1 MGSYTFTW
9 EHNANEVFVTGT
21 FDDWKQSV
29 KLEKEDGIFKK
40 TVELP
45 KQKVEYKFVVD
56 GNWVTNDT
64 APGEYDGPNYNNI
77 LLPHDI
83 KETPVHTLSSAAPA
97 ASTAAMAGAVPK
109 EEASHLPG
117 AFPET
122 PATEPNAF
130 SVNPIPATEGLG
142 NPVHLAPGE
151 KVPDPSTLTN
161 NTIQSTVKDDE
172 PEEKAFGVN
181 PIPATAGA
189 GNPIHLA
196 PGEKVPDPSTLTSNT
211 ISSTAKTDEKSY
223 EASDAAPPQLGP
235 VVTPEAERETKGG
248 MFGIPPIGG
257 TMIPESSLPMGAGT
271 AAETDPGYTIQSA
284 APLSSTAA
292 LAGAV
297 PLEPK
302 GVPEVVTESQQEAN
316 FSPEASANSEAVL
329 EKREVEEELKAKVPE
344 EPPAAESTSGIG
356 KAAAIAGGV
365 AAGGAAAF
373 AGATYSAKDTAARIF
388 GLNGSPA
395 ATATTSEVP
404 EVVTESQIKA
414 DVGPEATANPVAVE
428 EKKEVEQELLSE
440 IKTTNAT
447 GEPAPAVA
455 AAASEAAP
463 EVPAVVA
470 ESQKEAEVAP
480 EAAANPVAVE
490 EKKEVEQEL
499 LKEIKP
505 TNEAGEPAPTVTA
518 ETSATAPG
526 AAAVVE
532 APKAAVVEAP
542 KAAVVEAP
550 KAAVEEPKAVDSR
563 DISPMSKQPTTAES
577 TPVVTTGVESSKV
590 AAKSTPETPK
600 KNGEAS
606 AVGTP
611 ESVASDKKQKKK
623 NRLSFFGKL
632 KEKFHHDK

>member
-9 EHNANEVFVTGT
+9 EHSANEVFVTGT

-29 KLEKEDGIFKK
+29 KLEKEGGIFKK

-77 LLPHDI
+77 LLPDDI

-97 ASTAAMAGAVPK
+97 SSTAALAGAVPK
-109 EEASHLPG
+109 EKEASPVPG

-172 PEEKAFGVN
+172 PEERAFGVN

-257 TMIPESSLPMGAGT
+257 IMIPESSLPMGAGT
-271 AAETDPGYTIQSA
+271 AAETDPGVTIQSA

-297 PLEPK
+297 PKEPK
-302 GVPEVVTESQQEAN
+302 GVPEVVSESQQEAN

-329 EKREVEEELKAKVPE
+329 EKKEVEEELKAKVPE
-344 EPPAAESTSGIG
+344 EPPAADSSSGAG
-356 KAAAIAGGV
+356 KAAAIAGGA

-428 EKKEVEQELLSE
+428 EKQEVEQELLKE
-440 IKTTNAT
+440 IKTTNEA
-447 GEPAPAVA
+447 GEPAPTA
-455 AAASEAAP
+455 AAEATEAAP
-463 EVPAVVA
+463 EVPEVVA
-470 ESQKEAEVAP
+470 ESQKEAEVGP

-499 LKEIKP
+499 LKEVK
-505 TNEAGEPAPTVTA
+505 TTDEAGEPAPTVTA
-518 ETSATAPG
+518 ETSATAPVT
-526 AAAVVE
+526 AAAVE
-532 APKAAVVEAP
+532 T
-542 KAAVVEAP
+542 
-550 KAAVEEPKAVDSR
+550 PKAVDSR
-563 DISPMSKQPTTAES
+563 DISPMSKQPTTAE
-577 TPVVTTGVESSKV
+577 TAPVVTTGVESSKV
-590 AAKSTPETPK
+590 PAKSTPETPK

-611 ESVASDKKQKKK
+611 ESVASTDKKQKKK